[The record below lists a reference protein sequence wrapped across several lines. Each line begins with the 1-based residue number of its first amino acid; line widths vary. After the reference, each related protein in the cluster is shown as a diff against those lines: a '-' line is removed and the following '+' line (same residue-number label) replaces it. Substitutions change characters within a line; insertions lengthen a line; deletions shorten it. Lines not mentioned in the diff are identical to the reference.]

1 MFSSVV
7 FCSIISEG
15 VFGRSFSP
23 TSFPYTIYIHL
34 LIIISHIWN
43 SITSFFNHKIQSI
56 GCNSP
61 DISVYIAKSP
71 QNIPL
76 PLSLPILLPSRRRRL
91 VRSFPR
97 KYTNFLP
104 GYSPASCP
112 ATNFDRLEIRIYTFL
127 IRLYYA
133 CPSRFAVSG
142 DPAHEK
148 GRTRWDP
155 DLALPGTHLHFWANT
170 LLKRLKFRRLRGV
183 LLLLLLFYLDIYR
196 FN

>member
-61 DISVYIAKSP
+61 DISIYSPKCP
-71 QNIPL
+71 QNILL
-76 PLSLPILLPSRRRRL
+76 PLSLLILPPSPRRRL
-91 VRSFPR
+91 VHLLPI
-97 KYTNFLP
+97 KYTNFLRR
-104 GYSPASCP
+104 YSPGFSPGHKLRSAADSHLHLP
-112 ATNFDRLEIRIYTFL
+112 YKAILRLPFSLCSFGRPCT
-127 IRLYYA
+127 RK
-133 CPSRFAVSG
+133 
-142 DPAHEK
+142 K

-155 DLALPGTHLHFWANT
+155 DLALPGTHLHFWAQHSAQT
-170 LLKRLKFRRLRGV
+170 IKVPTIARSSS
-183 LLLLLLFYLDIYR
+183 LLLYST
-196 FN
+196 